1 MLTEL
6 RYALRTL
13 AKSPGFSVVAVV
25 ILALGIGASTA
36 IFTVV
41 NTLLLSPLPYAD
53 SRQLVQV
60 QSQHPEQGVS
70 VLAPATFFD
79 VAAQT
84 KTLSVLASQTYDYVN
99 LTKFGPPALV
109 TGLRGTV
116 DYFKL
121 FGVSP
126 LLGRTWLPEETKS
139 GAAPVVI
146 LSQTL
151 WENQYGGDRDLIG
164 KEIMIDDRPHTVL
177 GVMPASFKDP
187 WGNSVL
193 WRPMD
198 LSGDVTTN
206 RASRYFSTFAR
217 IAPGFTPAQV
227 DAELATLA
235 QQLAQ
240 TYPDNYRGWTLNS
253 ANLHGLVVG
262 DYRSGLLVVL
272 GAVGCVMLITCANV
286 AGLTLVRAT
295 ARRKE
300 LAIRT
305 ALGASRAQI
314 IRQLLIESLLL
325 ALIGGGLG
333 VLVGG
338 WGLDALLAS
347 VPEGWLPRADEISL
361 NAPVLTAALA
371 LTLLTG
377 LAFGLAP
384 GLTATRIDANDALK
398 DNARGSGGPAA
409 RRLRSGLVVAEIA
422 LALVLLVGAA
432 LFARNFIG
440 LLTRDSGFEAK
451 RVLSMTLLPSAARYD
466 SPAKLREFYTRA
478 EAEVAAVPGV
488 QSAGF
493 TQTSPFRWG
502 IPMTLLPVPINGPVL
517 DENVPQTFYDSVS
530 ADYFKSIG
538 SALRAGRVFDA
549 TDVADG
555 KPVVILSESTAR
567 RLFGQENPL
576 GRSVTNGAT
585 SKTRLEVIGVV
596 ADVRRIGLA
605 AEIPLQAYRS
615 IQQRP
620 TAFATLMV
628 RTTLPPATLA
638 KSVQEALWRVDADLP
653 ISNIAPMDE
662 VMGNTVTKPKLYLTL
677 FGLFAGIALCLAG
690 IGLYGLIAYSVAQR
704 TREFGIRSALG
715 ANASDILR
723 LVLRE
728 STHLV
733 ALGLSLGLLGAF
745 ATARVLQ
752 QMLFQT
758 SAYDPLSFISVPL
771 ILAAVAL
778 TACLI
783 PARRAARVDPAIALR
798 AE

>member
-126 LLGRTWLPEETKS
+126 LLGRTWLPEETKP

-206 RASRYFSTFAR
+206 RGSRYFSTFAR
-217 IAPGFTPAQV
+217 IAPGLTPEEV

-235 QQLAQ
+235 QQLVQ
-240 TYPDNYRGWTLNS
+240 TYPENYRGWTLNGVS
-253 ANLHGLVVG
+253 LHRLVVG
-262 DYRSGLLVVL
+262 DYRDGLLVVL

-305 ALGASRAQI
+305 ALGASRGQI
-314 IRQLLIESLLL
+314 IRQLLVESLVL
-325 ALIGGGLG
+325 ALLGGGLG

-361 NAPVLTAALA
+361 NTPVLTATLA
-371 LTLLTG
+371 LTVLTG

-398 DNARGSGGPAA
+398 DNTRGSSGPAA

-432 LFARNFIG
+432 LFGRNFIG

-466 SPAKLREFYTRA
+466 SSAKLREFYTRA

-502 IPMTLLPVPINGPVL
+502 IPLTLLPVPIAGPVA

-530 ADYFKSIG
+530 ADYFKSVG
-538 SALRAGRVFDA
+538 SALRAGRGFNA
-549 TDVADG
+549 TDAADG
-555 KPVVILSESTAR
+555 KPVVILSETAAR
-567 RLFGQENPL
+567 RLFGQENPI
-576 GRSVTNGAT
+576 GRYVTNGAA
-585 SKTRLEVIGVV
+585 SQMRLEVIGVV

-605 AEIPLQAYRS
+605 AEIPLQAYRL

-620 TAFATLMV
+620 TAFATLMA

-638 KSVQEALWRVDADLP
+638 KAVQEALWRIDADLP

-662 VMGNTVTKPKLYLTL
+662 VVGNTVTQPKLYLTL
-677 FGLFAGIALCLAG
+677 FGLFAAIALFLAG

-715 ANASDILR
+715 ANAADITR

-733 ALGLSLGLLGAF
+733 VLGLALGLLGAF
-745 ATARVLQ
+745 ATARLLQ

-758 SAYDPLSFISVPL
+758 SAYDSLSFISVPL

>member
-1 MLTEL
+1 
-6 RYALRTL
+6 
-13 AKSPGFSVVAVV
+13 
-25 ILALGIGASTA
+25 
-36 IFTVV
+36 
-41 NTLLLSPLPYAD
+41 
-53 SRQLVQV
+53 
-60 QSQHPEQGVS
+60 
-70 VLAPATFFD
+70 
-79 VAAQT
+79 
-84 KTLSVLASQTYDYVN
+84 
-99 LTKFGPPALV
+99 
-109 TGLRGTV
+109 
-116 DYFKL
+116 
-121 FGVSP
+121 
-126 LLGRTWLPEETKS
+126 
-139 GAAPVVI
+139 
-146 LSQTL
+146 
-151 WENQYGGDRDLIG
+151 
-164 KEIMIDDRPHTVL
+164 
-177 GVMPASFKDP
+177 
-187 WGNSVL
+187 
-193 WRPMD
+193 
-198 LSGDVTTN
+198 
-206 RASRYFSTFAR
+206 
-217 IAPGFTPAQV
+217 
-227 DAELATLA
+227 
-235 QQLAQ
+235 
-240 TYPDNYRGWTLNS
+240 
-253 ANLHGLVVG
+253 
-262 DYRSGLLVVL
+262 
-272 GAVGCVMLITCANV
+272 
-286 AGLTLVRAT
+286 
-295 ARRKE
+295 
-300 LAIRT
+300 
-305 ALGASRAQI
+305 
-314 IRQLLIESLLL
+314 
-325 ALIGGGLG
+325 
-333 VLVGG
+333 
-338 WGLDALLAS
+338 
-347 VPEGWLPRADEISL
+347 LPRADEISL

-576 GRSVTNGAT
+576 GRYVTNGAT

-638 KSVQEALWRVDADLP
+638 KSVQAALWRVDADLP

-771 ILAAVAL
+771 ILAGVAL